1 MEQEPGDQY
10 LQRLATFIRTNESRL
25 AEAGFTRRRRSQKQ
39 ASLSDAPS
47 LFNPLGWFGFD
58 SATAPPPKPLVL
70 ALDTHRLF
78 YVLMRLE
85 ALGID
90 VGTLDVQVDSPSR
103 PMSYI
108 SIFPETDR
116 SDTISLASFRSSLS
130 AVSGLSLGGGWW
142 SRPEPPSADAELK
155 YLYSSFTKLPA
166 LLVNAPG
173 RKVISELAKEPPN
186 HNALPLDAFKNL
198 QSLEC
203 VDIDPRTLLGWDRLA
218 ESLRSL
224 KVKKSGLED
233 VSDIFVGAVVDD
245 QARREGSNSRKR
257 RRRMPR
263 GSTMDASFYTT
274 RLPETVLEDV
284 DEEEHQTSD
293 LGQRCESGSSSPPP
307 STELSSLKWAFL
319 KHLSLSDNA
328 LTFFPAESLPYLT
341 SLTHLD
347 LSSNLL
353 VSIPPGL
360 GGLYNLISLNLS
372 DNMIDSVLGIYLNL
386 GQILSLNLAHNRLE
400 TICGLERLSALE
412 RVDLRSNLI
421 EESAE
426 IGRLAPLP
434 NITDVWVE
442 GNPFTEL
449 EEGYRIN
456 CFDYFWKERKT
467 ISLDGAPPGFYE
479 KRNLTVAPPEQMSS
493 SRPLSMAYSPP
504 VVAVGQPH
512 LHLQANASPS
522 VLAHDKYPTP
532 PTSANPS
539 PHPSPA
545 GALGGGRA
553 RRKKTKRIVELDGDY
568 SDGDSSKNV
577 SHTRNRSDGSNIRHK
592 IKAKVKKPR
601 DDSPLPH
608 PERKW
613 GQIGTLVEDGV
624 ATPTT
629 SFLMTSS
636 MLPTIAPTTSQ
647 PINGDRSSNP
657 ESINRSAAPQIGESS
672 KPTGT
677 PRSPLRSRHNR
688 YQTEFIPSAT
698 SFGTDDVV
706 APTLSEPHPSLSTSP
721 THSASLWRS
730 HRGSMTLSSKSELRR
745 ARVSASVF
753 EPPLSPSD
761 GESGSKEDGMGDD
774 IRDSADAYRRKIEA
788 LKKDMGDGW
797 LKVFSQSQMKS
808 QSP

>member
-1 MEQEPGDQY
+1 MEQEAGDEY
-10 LQRLATFIRTNESRL
+10 LRRLAAFVRTNETRL
-25 AEAGFTRRRRSQKQ
+25 AEAGVTRRRRVQRPP
-39 ASLSDAPS
+39 ASADATS

-58 SATAPPPKPLVL
+58 ATTAQSTAPPPKPLVL
-70 ALDTHRLF
+70 AVDTHRLF

-108 SIFPETDR
+108 NIFPESDR
-116 SDTISLASFRSSLS
+116 SDTLSLASFRSSLS

-142 SRPEPPSADAELK
+142 ARPEPPSVDTELK

-173 RKVISELAKEPPN
+173 RKVIAELANDSPN

-233 VSDIFVGAVVDD
+233 MSDIFIGAVVDD
-245 QARREGSNSRKR
+245 QARREGSTSRKR
-257 RRRMPR
+257 RRRIPR
-263 GSTMDASFYTT
+263 GPAEASFYTT
-274 RLPETVLEDV
+274 RLPETVPEDA
-284 DEEEHQTSD
+284 DEEECEASD
-293 LGQRCESGSSSPPP
+293 AGQRSESGSSSPPP

-328 LTFFPAESLPYLT
+328 LTFFPTESLPYLT

-353 VSIPPGL
+353 VSVPPGL
-360 GGLYNLISLNLS
+360 GALYNLVSLNLS

-386 GQILSLNLAHNRLE
+386 GQVLSLNLSHNRLE
-400 TICGLERLSALE
+400 SICGLERLSALE

-421 EESAE
+421 DESGE
-426 IGRLAPLP
+426 IGRLATLP

-442 GNPFTEL
+442 GNPFAEMD
-449 EEGYRIN
+449 ESYRIT

-467 ISLDGAPPGFYE
+467 ISLDGTPPGFYE

-493 SRPLSMAYSPP
+493 SRPLSTAYSPP
-504 VVAVGQPH
+504 VVAVGHNHPH
-512 LHLQANASPS
+512 FQANPSPPA
-522 VLAHDKYPTP
+522 LAHDKYPTP

-539 PHPSPA
+539 PHLLPI
-545 GALGGGRA
+545 GAVGVGGRA
-553 RRKKTKRIVELDGDY
+553 RRKKVKRIVELDGDH
-568 SDGDSSKNV
+568 SDGGSSRST
-577 SHTRNRSDGSNIRHK
+577 SHTRNRSDGSNIRSK
-592 IKAKVKKPR
+592 VKAKAKKPR
-601 DDSPLPH
+601 DESPLPQ
-608 PERKW
+608 PKRKW
-613 GQIGTLVEDGV
+613 GQIGTLEEDGAV
-624 ATPTT
+624 TPTA
-629 SFLMTSS
+629 SQFATSS
-636 MLPTIAPTTSQ
+636 MLPLRAESAGDALNNVASTIKPAV
-647 PINGDRSSNP
+647 
-657 ESINRSAAPQIGESS
+657 QIEEASR
-672 KPTGT
+672 PAET
-677 PRSPLRSRHNR
+677 PRPPFRARHSR
-688 YQTEFIPSAT
+688 YQTEFIPSSN
-698 SFGTDDVV
+698 SFGGDDLV
-706 APTLSEPHPSLSTSP
+706 PGLSSLESTSP
-721 THSASLWRS
+721 ITPASLRRNQ
-730 HRGSMTLSSKSELRR
+730 RGSATFSSKTGLRR

-753 EPPLSPSD
+753 EPPTSTSD
-761 GESGSKEDGMGDD
+761 GEVEAGNGTGDE

-797 LKVFSQSQMKS
+797 LKVFSQSQLKS
-808 QSP
+808 PSP